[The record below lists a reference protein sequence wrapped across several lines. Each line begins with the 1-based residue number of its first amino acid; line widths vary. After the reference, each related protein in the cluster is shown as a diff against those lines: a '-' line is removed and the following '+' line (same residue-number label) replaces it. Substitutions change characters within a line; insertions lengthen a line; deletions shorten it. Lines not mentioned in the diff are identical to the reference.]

1 MARMHSRK
9 RGQSASHKPIRK
21 TKLTWVRYK
30 KEEVEKLVIK
40 LAKAGKNKSE
50 IGIILRDSYG
60 VPDTREITGK
70 KIGKII
76 EEAKLNPELPEDL
89 VALIK
94 NEIMLMKH
102 VEQNNRDK
110 VAKRGL
116 QLTTSKINRLAKYYK
131 KTGKIPKDWQYSRD
145 KAKMLIE

>member
-1 MARMHSRK
+1 MARMHSGK
-9 RGQSASHKPIRK
+9 KGQSGSHKPIRK
-21 TKLTWVRYK
+21 TKLTWIRYK

-40 LAKAGKNKSE
+40 LVKSGKNNSE

-60 VPDTREITGK
+60 IPNVKEITNK
-70 KIGKII
+70 KIGKIL
-76 EEAKLNPELPEDL
+76 EENKLTPELPDDL

-94 NEIMLMKH
+94 NEIMIMKH
-102 VEQNNRDK
+102 VEQNKRDK

-116 QLTTSKINRLAKYYK
+116 QLTTSKINRLVKYYK
-131 KTGKIPKDWQYSRD
+131 GKGKLAKDWKYDRD